1 MKKSR
6 LSLAAI
12 TALGIT
18 TASLSANNLIDIG
31 VTYYD
36 LQSYGSMQ
44 NRIHVFDDGTI
55 GAVWSTTPRIVVQ
68 TSLFGRKL

>member
-1 MKKSR
+1 MFHYEE
-6 LSLAAI
+6 
-12 TALGIT
+12 
-18 TASLSANNLIDIG
+18 DIG